1 MTAIEKIWIYYLI
14 NKLIKI
20 FTLKTGLKP
29 HVCSFCAKAF
39 TSIVSLN
46 SHEQRYH
53 IEDHGSVIKSD
64 ILCIF
69 SCLTCEKVF
78 KSKSTLRDHEI
89 RNHGRKGEIFK
100 CEFEGC
106 VKDFTNPALL
116 RNHMRT
122 HTDERPF
129 SCLYCNCN
137 FKAKFHM
144 ENHSKR
150 HTKTEGKWRPFLLK
164 YDFAFWVTSI
174 GKIWSKIDRMN
185 NWIRKDQIVPRE
197 QPIKIKK

>member
-1 MTAIEKIWIYYLI
+1 MNTIGNRGIFYLI

-20 FTLKTGLKP
+20 FNLKTGLKP

-46 SHEQRYH
+46 GHEQRYH
-53 IEDHGSVIKSD
+53 TEDPESIIKSD

-69 SCLTCEKVF
+69 SCMTCEKVF

-150 HTKTEGKWRPFLLK
+150 HTKTEGKK
-164 YDFAFWVTSI
+164 Y
-174 GKIWSKIDRMN
+174 
-185 NWIRKDQIVPRE
+185 
-197 QPIKIKK
+197 